1 MRSAALAARRPFRA
15 FLSHRYKSPRVNE
28 YFFSLFDGIATPVFQ
43 VDEGTKATSVT
54 RLERMVRD
62 SDGFIGLYPFPTGSE
77 PSVERL
83 RADSRYFR
91 LELDLAE
98 RASKPTISFIDQ
110 RYGAVVKPPRSMVQV
125 RFLDAEAV
133 PGARMPGEED
143 VKLRIAEFCN
153 RVQAARAY
161 GLSRS
166 SIGQDRT
173 KVGILLPPDDGSGTG
188 YSPGHISLI
197 AEEIEKLTPQMA
209 VPMQWPPLLNSRF
222 EADLEE
228 MDWVVVD
235 LGPASAACGIVS
247 YLHGRFIPM
256 LRLCQVN
263 KQIADDSIPSQL
275 EMTLFGSFEV
285 GYRKDIVRWVDHVSL
300 KAEIDKR
307 IALIY
312 SESIFISTP
321 DEALKYFRKA
331 ALRNEAVFVSYSG
344 KDGAQAG
351 PIIAALRR
359 RFQQVFDYRA
369 ADERPIPAGTDWI
382 DEIFKKIATMPL
394 GVILLSPDYLAS
406 GNCRHEMNEMV
417 ARKDSGGMKIVPIRL
432 RETPSS
438 PVLGAIQYLRV
449 ENFGDADQI
458 MAALI
463 KDIDEPASR

>member
-1 MRSAALAARRPFRA
+1 
-15 FLSHRYKSPRVNE
+15 
-28 YFFSLFDGIATPVFQ
+28 
-43 VDEGTKATSVT
+43 
-54 RLERMVRD
+54 
-62 SDGFIGLYPFPTGSE
+62 
-77 PSVERL
+77 
-83 RADSRYFR
+83 
-91 LELDLAE
+91 
-98 RASKPTISFIDQ
+98 
-110 RYGAVVKPPRSMVQV
+110 MVQV

-133 PGARMPGEED
+133 PGARMPAEED
-143 VKLRIAEFCN
+143 VKLRITEFCN

-161 GLSRS
+161 GLSRT
-166 SIGQDRT
+166 SISQDRT
-173 KVGILLPPDDGSGTG
+173 KVGILLPPDDGASAG

-209 VPMQWPPLLNSRF
+209 VPMPWPPLLSSRF

-235 LGPASAACGIVS
+235 LGPASAASGIVS
-247 YLHGRFIPM
+247 YLHGRFMPM
-256 LRLCQVN
+256 LRLCRV
-263 KQIADDSIPSQL
+263 KKEMTDDSIPSQL

-285 GYRKDIVRWVDHVSL
+285 GYRKDIVRWFDHASL

-307 IALIY
+307 ISLIF
-312 SESIFISTP
+312 SESTFISTP
-321 DEALKYFRKA
+321 DEALKYFRTA

-344 KDGAQAG
+344 KDVAQAS

-394 GVILLSPDYLAS
+394 GVILFSPEYLAS

-417 ARKDSGGMKIVPIRL
+417 ARKDSGEMKIVPIRL
-432 RETPSS
+432 REAPSS
-438 PVLGAIQYLRV
+438 PVLGAIQYLRI

-458 MAALI
+458 VAALI
-463 KDIDEPASR
+463 KDIGEPAGR